1 MTATIFAPPTPTP
14 ARARRARDGQVATP
28 LHTRL
33 ARAMAADDDPT
44 WDQLRADGALDERD
58 ELVTLMD
65 LHDLW
70 MAPITDLGGRERFQF
85 HPTVVALKTELE
97 SRYLGR
103 VRAAVRDDGLA
114 LVDGA
119 DAVAAM
125 RRVGAAELV
134 PEVYRWLADDATW
147 PQIVDFL
154 AHEGGPDAGFDD
166 LVALAQVGIHD
177 GPKVTLGA
185 NYWDEMGR
193 GELDEVHTVLHD
205 RLVEASEMPR
215 IPRQHLP
222 LEALHRMALGGVLAT
237 NRALQPELLGALG
250 LLEMQAG
257 PRCRAVIAAL
267 RRVDAPEGA
276 LPFYEE
282 HALADPRHGKEW
294 LDHVVAPLAEQ
305 HEGWGARMVDGA
317 RWRHAANHRFFATI
331 REVVERRSAASN

>member
-1 MTATIFAPPTPTP
+1 MSPTTLLPQTRSAARVARGRSAPAT
-14 ARARRARDGQVATP
+14 VP
-28 LHTRL
+28 LHLRL
-33 ARAMAADDDPT
+33 ERAMAVDDHGVWADLAAAT
-44 WDQLRADGALDERD
+44 ACDERD
-58 ELVTLMD
+58 ELVTLMA

-70 MAPITDLGGRERFQF
+70 MAPLPSLVGRERFQL
-85 HPTVVALKTELE
+85 HPTVVTLKAELE
-97 SRYLGR
+97 ARYLDR
-103 VRAAVRDDGLA
+103 VRRAVQDDDLA
-114 LVDGA
+114 LAPGG

-134 PEVYRWLADDATW
+134 PAVYRWLSEEATW

-193 GELDEVHTVLHD
+193 GELAAVHTVLHD

-215 IPRQHLP
+215 IARHELP
-222 LEALHRMALGGVLAT
+222 VEALHRMALGGVLAT
-237 NRALQPELLGALG
+237 NRSLQPELLGALG

-267 RRVDAPEGA
+267 RRVDAPA
-276 LPFYEE
+276 DTLPFYEE
-282 HALADPRHGKEW
+282 HAVADPRHGKEW

-305 HEGWGARMVDGA
+305 HTEWGARMVDGA
-317 RWRHAANHRFFATI
+317 RWRHQANHRFFATI
-331 REVVERRSAASN
+331 RAVVEARTAG